1 MKKVLF
7 ATTALVASA
16 GVAAADVALSGFA
29 EIGIFG
35 GENID
40 TQFHTDIDV
49 TFTMTGTADN
59 GLSFGANVDLD
70 EGGSG
75 AAAHANDA
83 DDGGASFFIAN
94 GPWRLDMGDTD
105 GAFDAALT
113 EVAIGSSI
121 RDDHTIHAGYNG
133 NSAHDGIGGGDGQIA
148 RFSYTFDAFT
158 GHLSIEQTGNGDD
171 TADDIFGLGVA
182 YNADLAGLALGV
194 GLGYQTGPG
203 GDFMGISLNT
213 TLASGLQAIINYT
226 SADDF
231 AGWDSHMAIGLGYSM
246 NALTIGVNYGQ
257 FEGGASDENSGFG
270 LAANYDLG
278 GGLSAQLG
286 YGSSDTPAGDSNTF
300 SLGMAMSF

>member
-1 MKKVLF
+1 MKKILF
-7 ATTALVASA
+7 ATTALVATA
-16 GVAAADVALSGFA
+16 GVASAEVALSGSG

-59 GLSFGANVDLD
+59 GLTFGANVDLD
-70 EGGSG
+70 EGGTG

-83 DDGGASFFIAN
+83 DDGGAAFFIASGN
-94 GPWRLDMGDTD
+94 WRLDMGDTD

-113 EVAIGSSI
+113 EVGIGSSI
-121 RDDHTIHAGYNG
+121 RDDHTGHIGWNG

-158 GHLSIEQTGNGDD
+158 GHLSVEQTGNGAGDNIW
-171 TADDIFGLGVA
+171 AVGVA
-182 YNADLAGLALGV
+182 YKAALAGLDLGV

-203 GDFMGISLNT
+203 GDFTGLSLST
-213 TLASGLQAIINYT
+213 TFANGLKAIVNYT
-226 SADDF
+226 DTNDF
-231 AGWDSHMAIGLGYSM
+231 AGWDSHWAIGLGYSA
-246 NALTIGVNYGQ
+246 NNLTVGVNYGVYDTAA
-257 FEGGASDENSGFG
+257 GDNSGFG

-278 GGLSAQLG
+278 GGLSAQMG
-286 YGSSDTPAGDSNTF
+286 YGSSNPAVGADSSTW
-300 SLGMAMSF
+300 SLGLAMSF